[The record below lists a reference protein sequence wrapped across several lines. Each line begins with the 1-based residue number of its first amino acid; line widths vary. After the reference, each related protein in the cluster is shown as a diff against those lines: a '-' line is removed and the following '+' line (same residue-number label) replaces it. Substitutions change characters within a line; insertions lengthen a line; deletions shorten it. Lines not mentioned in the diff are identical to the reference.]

1 MGKPHITY
9 LGAVHMDAADVIAL
23 AGVHGVTLTASGEYI
38 SATPTAKLTP
48 ELTDGIRRHRADILK
63 VLNNAIRPARADQ
76 DIKPDQHT
84 TDGQGRISN
93 GRAQQPLNRS
103 NEPSATQEKSGDIG
117 SPTERL
123 TDPDGPCE
131 ACGSGQYWQLPGEP
145 WHGRQGEP
153 NTSLTATTLTRACHK
168 APASPAGAHAG
179 LDTRFKTACE
189 GLSLTPARLR
199 TELIDDLDVIASDG
213 LTPHGWRQ
221 VAETLAAS
229 LPPPNEAI
237 DMLAQHP
244 ELTYTFATTGDDNP
258 DYVYVD
264 VAIRGLATGK
274 LRIPRGKYDG
284 LKALELIQQHNN
296 NGDSK

>member
-1 MGKPHITY
+1 
-9 LGAVHMDAADVIAL
+9 MDVADVIAL

-48 ELTDGIRRHRADILK
+48 ELKDGIRRHRADILK
-63 VLNNAIRPARADQ
+63 LLNNAIRPARADQ

-145 WHGRQGEP
+145 WHCWQCEP
-153 NTSLTATTLTRACHK
+153 NKPLAATTLTLTCHPPPSDSTQTVPDSVF
-168 APASPAGAHAG
+168 A
-179 LDTRFKTACE
+179 TACE
-189 GLSLTPARLR
+189 GLSITPARLR
-199 TELIDDLDVIASDG
+199 EELSDDLGAIASGELTAPG
-213 LTPHGWRQ
+213 LRLT
-221 VAETLAAS
+221 AETLAAS
-229 LPPPNEAI
+229 LPPQNQAI
-237 DMLAQHP
+237 DRLLPDP
-244 ELTYTFATTGDDNP
+244 EPERAFVTTSDDP
-258 DYVYVD
+258 KFVYVD
-264 VAIRGLATGK
+264 VALRGQATAR
-274 LRIPRGKYDG
+274 LRIPRDRYDS
-284 LKALELIQQHNN
+284 LKALAWIEQHTN
-296 NGDSK
+296 DKPQ

>member
-1 MGKPHITY
+1 MMAATV
-9 LGAVHMDAADVIAL
+9 LSRVAAD
-23 AGVHGVTLTASGEYI
+23 GVTLILTPAGTIKARGTETAVKHWLPVI
-38 SATPTAKLTP
+38 RANKATLLEALNDHQSRKLNQTAKPDRL
-48 ELTDGIRRHRADILK
+48 
-63 VLNNAIRPARADQ
+63 PAED
-76 DIKPDQHT
+76 
-84 TDGQGRISN
+84 QGRQDRTHSAN
-93 GRAQQPLNRS
+93 PNTGDARSADAAGTHTQASAQGLV
-103 NEPSATQEKSGDIG
+103 E
-117 SPTERL
+117 ERL
-123 TDPDGPCE
+123 SDPDTTCP

-264 VAIRGLATGK
+264 IAIRGLATGK
-274 LRIPRGKYDG
+274 LRMPRGKYDG